1 MFFFKGL
8 EDTFSNSTVNTESYA
23 TVFSGH
29 QNYEI
34 WYNRSC
40 LQIGTIQTINDPTWV
55 IYIWIPS
62 FSLKESGLLKTVEI
76 DVEGGGWESLIKQFH
91 FEASFF

>member
-1 MFFFKGL
+1 MQQFLVDIKTMRYDITAAVCRLARFK
-8 EDTFSNSTVNTESYA
+8 
-23 TVFSGH
+23 H
-29 QNYEI
+29 
-34 WYNRSC
+34 
-40 LQIGTIQTINDPTWV
+40 PTWV

-76 DVEGGGWESLIKQFH
+76 DVEGGGLESLIKQFH

>member
-1 MFFFKGL
+1 M
-8 EDTFSNSTVNTESYA
+8 
-23 TVFSGH
+23 
-29 QNYEI
+29 I
-34 WYNRSC
+34 R
-40 LQIGTIQTINDPTWV
+40 WV

>member
-1 MFFFKGL
+1 MQQFLVDIKTMRY
-8 EDTFSNSTVNTESYA
+8 DITAAVCRWRDSNT
-23 TVFSGH
+23 G
-29 QNYEI
+29 
-34 WYNRSC
+34 
-40 LQIGTIQTINDPTWV
+40 INDPTWV

-91 FEASFF
+91 FEPSFF

>member
-1 MFFFKGL
+1 MFA
-8 EDTFSNSTVNTESYA
+8 DWHDSNT
-23 TVFSGH
+23 G
-29 QNYEI
+29 
-34 WYNRSC
+34 
-40 LQIGTIQTINDPTWV
+40 INDPTWV

>member
-1 MFFFKGL
+1 MQQFLVDIKTMRYDITAAVCRLARFKH
-8 EDTFSNSTVNTESYA
+8 DSS
-23 TVFSGH
+23 
-29 QNYEI
+29 
-34 WYNRSC
+34 
-40 LQIGTIQTINDPTWV
+40 NDPTWV

-76 DVEGGGWESLIKQFH
+76 DVEGGGWESLIKLFH

>member
-1 MFFFKGL
+1 MQQFLVDIKTMRY
-8 EDTFSNSTVNTESYA
+8 DITAAVCRWHDSNT
-23 TVFSGH
+23 
-29 QNYEI
+29 
-34 WYNRSC
+34 
-40 LQIGTIQTINDPTWV
+40 NDPTWV